1 MHVQVRRPGHGAGPP
16 LKVGILGG
24 AFNPPHLGHLIC
36 AQEAL
41 VRLELDRV
49 LLVPFGEPPHRELPE
64 DPGAEAR
71 FEMCSLVASED
82 PSLEASRLEIDRP
95 GPSYTVDTLSGLRDA
110 APEDSHVLI
119 LGGDQLAALPSWRE
133 PERVLEL
140 ATVSGVPRGEYTR
153 ERIEGDL
160 GSLAGADAVRFFD
173 MPAVE
178 ISSTLV
184 RDRAARGEPIRYLV
198 PDSVAEYIATK
209 GLYGASTM
217 VGSEG

>member
-1 MHVQVRRPGHGAGPP
+1 MHLQVRRPGHGAGPP

-41 VRLELDRV
+41 LRLELDRV
-49 LLVPFGEPPHRELPE
+49 LLVPFGEPPHRELVD

-71 FEMCSLVASED
+71 FEMCSLAASES
-82 PSLEASRLEIDRP
+82 PVLEASRLEIDRR

-110 APEDSHVLI
+110 ATEDSHFLI

-140 ATVSGVPRGEYTR
+140 ATVAGVPRGEYTR
-153 ERIEGDL
+153 ERIERDL
-160 GSLAGADAVRFFD
+160 GSLPGAFAVRFFE

-178 ISSTLV
+178 VSSTLV
-184 RDRAARGEPIRYLV
+184 RARAARGEPIRYLV
-198 PDSVAEYIATK
+198 PDSVVDYISDR
-209 GLYGASTM
+209 GLYGASAT
-217 VGSEG
+217 VGADR